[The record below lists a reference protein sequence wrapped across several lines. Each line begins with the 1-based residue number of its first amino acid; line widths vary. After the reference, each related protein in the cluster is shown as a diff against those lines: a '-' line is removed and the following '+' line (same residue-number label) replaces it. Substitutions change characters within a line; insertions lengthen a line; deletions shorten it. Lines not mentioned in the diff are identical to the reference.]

1 MSLLD
6 PKWKYTHS
14 TATDIR
20 KTFAK
25 ARKDLAKRERS
36 SLRPPKLQLMRG
48 PAAAMAPVS
57 YSSQLPSAIRHG
69 MRSIGDDE
77 ATERRNA
84 DPAALVSARH
94 DPRIAS
100 R

>member
-1 MSLLD
+1 MHATSLLD

-25 ARKDLAKRERS
+25 ARRDLAKKERADM
-36 SLRPPKLQLMRG
+36 RTPKLQLMRG
-48 PAAAMAPVS
+48 PAASPISYNSPV
-57 YSSQLPSAIRHG
+57 PSAIRHG
-69 MRSIGDDE
+69 MRSIGDD
-77 ATERRNA
+77 AADRRNLDTA
-84 DPAALVSARH
+84 H
-94 DPRIAS
+94 PRDSRMAS